1 MALLALRREAERVR
15 DSAWKKAKSAYDT
28 HIVHAVLHQFSG
40 EPHQPED
47 GMGAGEQYQADRDTY
62 RQVDEDGY
70 ADYLHYFLV

>member
-15 DSAWKKAKSAYDT
+15 DSAWKKAKAPT
-28 HIVHAVLHQFSG
+28 IVHAVLHQFSG